1 MDDILSCSGQA
12 SPLGPEQSPSVSA
25 VGIKRPTTAL
35 IPFVMVEIWSDVVFP
50 WCYIGK
56 ANLSKALEDFP
67 GDVEVVYRSFQ
78 LDPGAPEEPRS
89 QIDYLG
95 ERYGGGRE
103 QALAMTRQVTE
114 VAARAGLDFHL
125 EDTQAGQTI
134 DAHRLLHLAADRGV
148 QMVLAERLF
157 AAHFTE
163 QRSIF
168 DEQSLIALA
177 VEAGLESSE
186 VTDVLASDR
195 YLDAVRAD
203 IEQAQAFGA
212 TGVPFFVIDR
222 AYAVSGAQPPEVF
235 LDILEQVRSGQ

>member
-1 MDDILSCSGQA
+1 MSAAGISRRGTLLS
-12 SPLGPEQSPSVSA
+12 
-25 VGIKRPTTAL
+25 
-35 IPFVMVEIWSDVVFP
+35 PFVMVEIWSDVVCP
-50 WCYIGK
+50 WCYIGT
-56 ANLSKALEDFP
+56 ANLSKALEGFP
-67 GDVEVVYRSFQ
+67 GDVDVVYRSFQ

-103 QALAMTRQVTE
+103 QALAMARQVTQ

-125 EDTQAGQTI
+125 EDTQAGQTL

-148 QMVLAERLF
+148 QGALAERMF

-168 DEQSLIALA
+168 DHASLLALA
-177 VEAGLESSE
+177 VEAGLEPSE
-186 VTDVLASDR
+186 VTEVLASDR
-195 YLDAVRAD
+195 YLDAVRSD

-212 TGVPFFVIDR
+212 TGVPFFVVDR
-222 AYAVSGAQPPEVF
+222 TYAVSGAQPPEV
-235 LDILEQVRSGQ
+235 LLEVLERVRAGQ

>member
-1 MDDILSCSGQA
+1 
-12 SPLGPEQSPSVSA
+12 
-25 VGIKRPTTAL
+25 
-35 IPFVMVEIWSDVVFP
+35 
-50 WCYIGK
+50 
-56 ANLSKALEDFP
+56 
-67 GDVEVVYRSFQ
+67 
-78 LDPGAPEEPRS
+78 
-89 QIDYLG
+89 
-95 ERYGGGRE
+95 
-103 QALAMTRQVTE
+103 MTRQVTE